1 MIGVKNGVALDEKA
15 RLQAWKF
22 GLVKYECG
30 FIRKH
35 GNTIRQSPWV
45 CAYVYR
51 YIKLYIR
58 ISYIRSLYIIM
69 FPAYGSR
76 DGLATQLPPT
86 RGRGMQ
92 LPSSPMIYPSS
103 TIPSSIPQPSLWVQA
118 GPLFPHGRTWMQSP
132 HSIPYEANHDSMTIT
147 DRGEKYHM
155 LRTYQKPLLYCGRN
169 IPTGLVPFLWTTWS
183 CPTQLPTVNQM
194 LN

>member
-1 MIGVKNGVALDEKA
+1 MSGVYPETWKYHTSKSLD
-15 RLQAWKF
+15 L
-22 GLVKYECG
+22 C
-30 FIRKH
+30 I
-35 GNTIRQSPWV
+35 
-45 CAYVYR
+45 CR
-51 YIKLYIR
+51 YIEFYILVGSIYNYVPGLR
-58 ISYIRSLYIIM
+58 LAGWFGNPTTSHKGKGDAATII
-69 FPAYGSR
+69 PH
-76 DGLATQLPPT
+76 DL
-86 RGRGMQ
+86 
-92 LPSSPMIYPSS
+92 
-103 TIPSSIPQPSLWVQA
+103 SIIHHSIIHPQPSLWVQA

-155 LRTYQKPLLYCGRN
+155 LRTYQKPLLHCGRN